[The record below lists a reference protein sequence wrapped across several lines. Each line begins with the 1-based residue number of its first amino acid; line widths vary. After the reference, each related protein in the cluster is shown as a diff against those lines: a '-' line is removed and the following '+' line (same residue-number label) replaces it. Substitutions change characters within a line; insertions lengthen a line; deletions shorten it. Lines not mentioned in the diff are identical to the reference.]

1 MKKISIVLAIIT
13 LLLAGLDYYRG
24 GTDLILKGLQG
35 GGLMLLE
42 VVPLLLVAF
51 LMTGLIQVMISKE
64 FIKKW
69 LGDEAG
75 IKAILLGALAGA
87 LIPGGPYVS
96 YPIAAS
102 FFIGGAEIGT
112 VMSFLA
118 AKNVW
123 TFTRLPMEFA
133 LLGTK
138 ITVVR
143 YIITVLFP
151 ILVGVLGNLLF
162 SGSAEKIRIQMKS
175 LTGGTKK

>member
-1 MKKISIVLAIIT
+1 MKKISIVLAIIAF
-13 LLLAGLDYYRG
+13 LLAGLACYRG
-24 GTDLILKGLQG
+24 GWALVLNGLKG
-35 GGLMLLE
+35 GGLMLVE
-42 VVPLLLVAF
+42 VTPLLLIAF
-51 LMTGLIQVMISKE
+51 LMTGLIQVMVSKE

-69 LGDEAG
+69 LGNEAG
-75 IKAILLGALAGA
+75 IKAILLGALAGS

-123 TFTRLPMEFA
+123 SFSRLPMEFA

-143 YIITVLFP
+143 YAITFLFP
-151 ILVGVLGNLLF
+151 VVVGVLGNLLF
-162 SGSAEKIRIQMKS
+162 SGSAEKIRTQMTS
-175 LTGGTKK
+175 LTGGNTA